1 MRPPRFGPKPTCTD
15 IQRFR
20 RNTRVFEKVSALSR
34 NIKAESAKLK
44 VEQIADLVLK
54 KIPIDWRIGVDKKRL
69 FKRSAEQAAMGRK
82 HIGCLHC
89 SERCNLA
96 IGLLNSLKVPSW
108 LAREVFYNAERKK
121 WEVHDY
127 VETVVKGEV
136 HTLVFH
142 SLENVLDS
150 YAVFDGPF
158 ERIPVVKS
166 NAKKYKTLHF
176 RGADSQQ
183 IGGVSHWKQFEQ
195 FTSRLRENP
204 AKELEKNK
212 RRVQLMIKEGIIPE
226 EVDYQIQN

>member
-1 MRPPRFGPKPTCTD
+1 MDERITAMNRIAKTYFDLHSLLLDELELSDLAKGVSS
-15 IQRFR
+15 
-20 RNTRVFEKVSALSR
+20 NEKKFFLTIGK
-34 NIKAESAKLK
+34 NIFLTKQ
-44 VEQIADLVLK
+44 V
-54 KIPIDWRIGVDKKRL
+54 
-69 FKRSAEQAAMGRK
+69 
-82 HIGCLHC
+82 
-89 SERCNLA
+89 
-96 IGLLNSLKVPSW
+96 
-108 LAREVFYNAERKK
+108 AREVFYNAERKK

-212 RRVQLMIKEGIIPE
+212 RRVQLMIKEGIIPK

>member
-1 MRPPRFGPKPTCTD
+1 MRPPRFGPKPARTD

-20 RNTRVFEKVSALSR
+20 RNTRVFGKVSALSAGVKGE
-34 NIKAESAKLK
+34 NAKQK
-44 VEQIADLVLK
+44 VEQVADLVLK
-54 KIPIDWRIGVDKKRL
+54 KIPIDWRIGVDKMRL
-69 FKRSAEQAAMGRK
+69 FKRSAEQAAMGKK

-96 IGLLNSLKVPSW
+96 IGLLNSLKVPAW
-108 LAREVFYNAERKK
+108 LAREIYFNQDKKK

-142 SLENVLDS
+142 SLQNVLDS
-150 YAVFDGPF
+150 YAVFEGPF
-158 ERIPVVKS
+158 EDVAVVK
-166 NAKKYKTLHF
+166 AHAAKYKAFHF

-204 AKELEKNK
+204 TKEIEKNK